1 MRSLFLSNNFIRRFS
16 LDEDLNSLS
25 LDTKYTGYSSSNV
38 LVETYNGDTFFSAR
52 EAIEAGKGKEYFISL
67 VHGSNLTFDEL
78 YQYNREWDRIGAIL
92 EEEQQVSGV
101 AQGNQQQSTG
111 QQTSTTPEKKEE
123 PISLEQRIK
132 NELEKEPD
140 FEKIRDKYEKQREEL
155 QDAVNKM
162 NRASAEEK
170 GKFAVIV
177 QQLKQGLRYIKEYMV
192 RFANKAREQFNNKP
206 KGYYQTLS
214 NMDSID
220 SLEKQKKELE
230 DAKTKREK
238 EQAAA
243 KANSNN
249 NTVQQS
255 STVTNHPSTP
265 TAGTT
270 KPDGT
275 VTQGGGGVTP

>member
-1 MRSLFLSNNFIRRFS
+1 
-16 LDEDLNSLS
+16 
-25 LDTKYTGYSSSNV
+25 
-38 LVETYNGDTFFSAR
+38 
-52 EAIEAGKGKEYFISL
+52 
-67 VHGSNLTFDEL
+67 
-78 YQYNREWDRIGAIL
+78 
-92 EEEQQVSGV
+92 
-101 AQGNQQQSTG
+101 
-111 QQTSTTPEKKEE
+111 
-123 PISLEQRIK
+123 
-132 NELEKEPD
+132 
-140 FEKIRDKYEKQREEL
+140 
-155 QDAVNKM
+155 
-162 NRASAEEK
+162 
-170 GKFAVIV
+170 
-177 QQLKQGLRYIKEYMV
+177 MV
-192 RFANKAREQFNNKP
+192 KFANKAREQFNNKP

-249 NTVQQS
+249 TVQQS

-275 VTQGGGGVTP
+275 VTQGGGGNSWNDTASWLRGMIDQTNQRFGGKQAYGQQITII